1 MTRTSTPKPTDSA
14 KPTSGKP
21 ASNLFNAFDPAS
33 VAQTASASNYNPY
46 NSTATNQ
53 ALADQNAAGYWA
65 GQGQLQ
71 QAKEAASFGGSQ
83 GVLTNAAQ
91 SANQAASQQSQSQQ
105 QSQQK
110 TIDSLSP
117 VLGGNQGRLAFGGVA
132 NNVSKQDIFG
142 RPLGTAQNLQ
152 DQKILRNQ
160 EYRQADRAAA
170 INAANQLQQSGQQ
183 QFSDRQQTRIQG
195 ENQIQAAK
203 IAANA
208 QLGSAALGAQSN
220 MMSSLFGALG
230 NMTASIGGGGGR
242 RGYW

>member
-1 MTRTSTPKPTDSA
+1 MTRTQTPKPTDSA
-14 KPTSGKP
+14 KATTGQPT
-21 ASNLFNAFDPAS
+21 SNLFNAFQPGAS
-33 VAQTASASNYNPY
+33 ANASNYNPY
-46 NSTATNQ
+46 NSSATNQ

-71 QAKEAASFGGSQ
+71 QAKEAAGFGAMQ
-83 GVLTNAAQ
+83 GAIMGAAQ
-91 SANQAASQQSQSQQ
+91 SANQSASQQQQ
-105 QSQQK
+105 QQQDK
-110 TIDSLSP
+110 LNSFSAQSG
-117 VLGGNQGRLAFGGVA
+117 VGQGAGILAFGGA
-132 NNVSKQDIFG
+132 QPQAPKLDIFG

-152 DQKILRNQ
+152 DQIGLRNQ
-160 EYRQADRAAA
+160 EYRQSDRSTA

-183 QFSDRQQTRIQG
+183 QASDRSLARLQG

-208 QLGSAALGAQSN
+208 QLGTAALGAQSS
-220 MMSSLFGALG
+220 MLSSLFGSLG